1 MTEAEIKA
9 QIKTCATPQALV
21 AWIKHVLDE
30 AKKARDEDVYIE
42 GFQKGVDEMAMRAR
56 EVYETMGQ
64 GIMDDIK

>member
-21 AWIKHVLDE
+21 AWIMHVLDE

-42 GFQKGVDEMAMRAR
+42 GFQKGVEEMAMRAR
-56 EVYETMGQ
+56 EVYEEVRFS
-64 GIMDDIK
+64 DSAV

>member
-21 AWIKHVLDE
+21 AWIMHVLDE

-56 EVYETMGQ
+56 EVYETMGEVE
-64 GIMDDIK
+64 